1 MSDKAVS
8 SGKVSASQVAA
19 MVFEAMDRRQFY
31 IFSHPQALAGVQ
43 TRMEDVMQ
51 LRNPSNP
58 FKDRPELG
66 AKLKAALK
74 AV

>member
-1 MSDKAVS
+1 MRSSMSLT
-8 SGKVSASQVAA
+8 
-19 MVFEAMDRRQFY
+19 
-31 IFSHPQALAGVQ
+31 ISHPKSLAGVQ